1 MNKIENCK
9 TIQKVNETKWVFKGK
24 IDKLLTILKKEKK
37 KNETNH
43 QCQKWIQDFTTDSQN
58 IKGVIRNYYKQKLR
72 WNGHIPWKSQTT
84 KTHPK

>member
-43 QCQKWIQDFTTDSQN
+43 QCQK
-58 IKGVIRNYYKQKLR
+58 
-72 WNGHIPWKSQTT
+72 
-84 KTHPK
+84 